1 MDKNNIKLYKNSIE
15 IKGIVKSNLLEFFR
29 QTTDYK
35 DYERI
40 SFHKFLNI
48 NIIQHKNSIN
58 YNIYFT
64 FSYIKNLYYNNI
76 TISTP
81 HFQWSISL
89 DKKIIEIK
97 IREIIINHI
106 LNEEKNKTYSSL

>member
-35 DYERI
+35 DYERV
-40 SFHKFLNI
+40 SNHKFLNI
-48 NIIQHKNSIN
+48 NVIQHENNIY

-64 FSYIKNLYYNNI
+64 FSDIKYICYNNI
-76 TISTP
+76 PISTP

-89 DKKIIEIK
+89 DKKIIETK
-97 IREIIINHI
+97 IREITINHI